1 MELKDMCI
9 NRTRGNRCSKLIIK
23 SCPGDKC
30 TFMKT
35 TKEQESSC
43 KYSFERLRTLSR
55 DTQLYIADK
64 YYGGSM
70 PWKKEML

>member
-9 NRTRGNRCSKLIIK
+9 NKTKGNRCSKLIVK

-35 TKEQESSC
+35 AQQQKESC
-43 KYSFERLRTLSR
+43 KYSHERLGTLNR
-55 DTQLYIADK
+55 ETQLYISDK
-64 YYGGSM
+64 YYGGAM
-70 PWKKEML
+70 PWKKERL